1 MKKINIVIIFFA
13 FIIYCYIINIVNIPK
28 KVYISN
34 DDKFNINL
42 MPGIEVEEIIETS
55 NNGNSSLEKQ
65 EYSIF
70 GIKIKDVLIS
80 KIEKVELSVLGNLIG
95 MRLYTN
101 GVLVVG
107 TSNIEDINKEIKLQ
121 REIVEGD
128 TIVSINNTSID
139 SIEKINEIVNKSNG
153 EILSCEIVRD
163 GRKIL
168 TNIEPI
174 MVDEN
179 EYKLGLWVK
188 EAATG
193 VGTISFINK
202 DTNEFLALG
211 HGITDSD
218 TGRLLDINTGEI
230 VLSKI
235 KSIKKGKAGDPGEIE
250 GMVID
255 NSIIGLVTKNTEFGI
270 IGNIIDE
277 SLVEQEN
284 IYKVSTR
291 DKINIGDASILCDV
305 DGNVKEYDI
314 KILSVDID
322 NNFDNKSMIIEV
334 VDKDLIKKT
343 GGIVRGMS
351 GCPVIQNG
359 KVIGIIT
366 NVLISDPKVGYAVFI
381 DLVLNEM

>member
-80 KIEKVELSVLGNLIG
+80 KIENVELSVLGNLIG

-121 REIVEGD
+121 KEIVEGD
-128 TIVSINNTSID
+128 TIININNISID
-139 SIEKINEIVNKSNG
+139 SIEEINEIVNKSNG

-250 GMVID
+250 EKVID

>member
-80 KIEKVELSVLGNLIG
+80 KIENVELSVLGNLIG

-121 REIVEGD
+121 KEIIEGD
-128 TIVSINNTSID
+128 TIISINNISID
-139 SIEKINEIVNKSNG
+139 SIEEINEIVNKSNG

-235 KSIKKGKAGDPGEIE
+235 KSIKKGKAGEPGEIE
-250 GMVID
+250 GKVID

>member
-121 REIVEGD
+121 KEIIEGD
-128 TIVSINNTSID
+128 TIISINNISID
-139 SIEKINEIVNKSNG
+139 SIEEINEIVNKSNG

-250 GMVID
+250 GKVID

>member
-80 KIEKVELSVLGNLIG
+80 KIENVELSVLGNLIG

-121 REIVEGD
+121 KEIIEGD
-128 TIVSINNTSID
+128 TIISINNISID
-139 SIEKINEIVNKSNG
+139 SIEEINEIVNKSNG

-250 GMVID
+250 GKVID

-277 SLVEQEN
+277 SLVKQEN

>member
-121 REIVEGD
+121 KEIVEGD

-139 SIEKINEIVNKSNG
+139 SIEEINEIVNKSNG

-250 GMVID
+250 GKVID

>member
-80 KIEKVELSVLGNLIG
+80 KIENVELSVLGNLIG

-121 REIVEGD
+121 KEIIEGD
-128 TIVSINNTSID
+128 TIISINNISID
-139 SIEKINEIVNKSNG
+139 SIEEINEIVNKSNG

-250 GMVID
+250 GKVID

>member
-107 TSNIEDINKEIKLQ
+107 TSNIEDINKEIKIQ
-121 REIVEGD
+121 KEIVEGD

-139 SIEKINEIVNKSNG
+139 SIEEINEIVNKSNG

-235 KSIKKGKAGDPGEIE
+235 KSIKKGKAGEPGEIE
-250 GMVID
+250 GKVID

>member
-121 REIVEGD
+121 KEIVEGD

-139 SIEKINEIVNKSNG
+139 SIEEINEIVNKSNG

-218 TGRLLDINTGEI
+218 SGRLLDINTGEI

-250 GMVID
+250 GKVID

-381 DLVLNEM
+381 DFVLNEM